1 MQTHSVLFRIVAL
14 SMLLYSLWLFSS
26 SMDELEKKERL
37 ADEKRVLLSALREEN
52 ARLEEQ
58 LDSLESGAGME
69 ALARERLG
77 LVLPGERV
85 FYFIT
90 GDAGA
95 E

>member
-14 SMLLYSLWLFSS
+14 SLLLYSLWLFSS
-26 SMDELEKKERL
+26 SMDELEHKEGL
-37 ADEKRVLLSALREEN
+37 VEEKRALLCELQEEN
-52 ARLEEQ
+52 AELEEK
-58 LDSLESGAGME
+58 LSSLESGAGME

-90 GDAGA
+90 GDAGD